1 MKKFKESELV
11 NLMDST
17 FGDIPMPKKNE
28 IEQPKEDEDQYYP
41 HWKNEIYLNLIY
53 DNTPYQ
59 KDGTM
64 PSEVA

>member
-1 MKKFKESELV
+1 
-11 NLMDST
+11 MDST
-17 FGDIPMPKKNE
+17 FGDIPMPKKSE
-28 IEQPKEDEDQYYP
+28 KELPKEEDEQFYP

>member
-28 IEQPKEDEDQYYP
+28 IIEEKDGDDQFYP
-41 HWKNEIYLNLIY
+41 HWKNEIYINLVF
-53 DNTPYQ
+53 DSSPY
-59 KDGTM
+59 
-64 PSEVA
+64 